1 MIRNIIIGAL
11 SIALIGTA
19 FWGYQERQAKYQ
31 AIQAKNQE
39 RQAKNEVLVHA
50 ENNYQRAFH
59 DLSYQL
65 DILHDKIGTSLAMNS
80 RSSLSPCLTDVWRI
94 TSEAQNDV
102 GELPLSLMAFSK
114 TEEFLSQ
121 IGDFSYRTA
130 IRDLEK
136 EPLTDKEYSKL
147 QSLYQQSTDIQT
159 EIRKVQHTVLQKN
172 LKWMDVEMAL
182 SDDEEKSD
190 NTIVDGFKT
199 VEKKVSGYGQANE
212 MDPTLASYQQKEE
225 NYKNLTG
232 KEISKKEA
240 ASIAKRYAKAEK
252 GTKVKV
258 EENKKGSE
266 FDFYSVSLTDARKG
280 SEVNMDITKKGGYP
294 IWFINT
300 RDVNKSKLSLNEG
313 SSRATEFLK
322 ENKFENFELYE
333 SAQYDNVGLFNF
345 VTVEQGARVYPDSV
359 KVKIA
364 LDDGSIIGFSA
375 DEFLKSNKKREIGK
389 PVVSE
394 EAARGKIS
402 PKVQVM
408 EHRLSVINNNT
419 QQEVLCHE
427 FLGTIGDDTYR
438 IFINAKTGDEEKV
451 EKMKNAEPMYENIV

>member
-1 MIRNIIIGAL
+1 MVRNIIIAAL
-11 SIALIGTA
+11 SIALVVTGY
-19 FWGYQERQAKYQ
+19 WGYQERQAKNQ
-31 AIQAKNQE
+31 ESQAKN
-39 RQAKNEVLVHA
+39 AVLVHA

-59 DLSYQL
+59 DLSYQV

-80 RSSLSPCLTDVWRI
+80 RTSLSPCLTDIWRI

-102 GELPLSLMAFSK
+102 GQLPLSLMAFSK
-114 TEEFLSQ
+114 TEEFLSK

-136 EPLTDKEYSKL
+136 EPLTDKEYGNL
-147 QSLYQQSTDIQT
+147 QSLYKQSADIQT
-159 EIRKVQHTVLQKN
+159 EIRKVQHVALQNN

-199 VEKKVSGYGQANE
+199 VEKKVSGYSQANE
-212 MDPTLASYQQKEE
+212 MDPTFTSYEQKE
-225 NYKNLTG
+225 NNFKNLTG

-240 ASIAKRYAKAEK
+240 ASIATRYAKAEK

-266 FDFYSVSLTDARKG
+266 FGFYSVSLTDARKE

-300 RDVNKSKLSLNEG
+300 RDVNKSKISLNEA
-313 SSRATEFLK
+313 SNHAKAFLK
-322 ENKFENFELYE
+322 QNKFENLELYE
-333 SAQYDNVGLFNF
+333 SAQYDNIGLFNF
-345 VTVEQGARVYPDSV
+345 VTVEQGARIYPDSV

-375 DEFLKSNKKREIGK
+375 DEFLKSNKQRKIGT
-389 PVVSE
+389 PVLSE
-394 EAARGKIS
+394 EAARKKIS
-402 PKVQVM
+402 SKVQVM

-419 QQEVLCHE
+419 QEEVLCHE

-451 EKMKNAEPMYENIV
+451 EKLENAEPIYENIV